1 MYVFEMMCWLVISS
15 ITLLI
20 GMILYPDQNF
30 QIPWWGISQGNTELL
45 KNCKL
50 TDLQYSLSYVDKK
63 LIFRRGKLD
72 QIQQLGG
79 GVQSCISFVFGG
91 HITRHCERIL
101 FFLYKNE
108 CCFCGRIP
116 SHVVLK
122 LFLYQLY
129 FISGSDWCQKYCL
142 YQDICAEWKLLG
154 NIQHWCFMLMVY

>member
-72 QIQQLGG
+72 QI
-79 GVQSCISFVFGG
+79 
-91 HITRHCERIL
+91 
-101 FFLYKNE
+101 
-108 CCFCGRIP
+108 
-116 SHVVLK
+116 
-122 LFLYQLY
+122 
-129 FISGSDWCQKYCL
+129 
-142 YQDICAEWKLLG
+142 
-154 NIQHWCFMLMVY
+154 